1 MVSASTVLT
10 LLGFCASVL
19 FTVFVC
25 SRLVCA
31 LARRVRRRRRRPS
44 PPLPRFPPL
53 AARAGYS
60 SHILAGRQGNTAGS
74 GGLGS
79 AAVAAFPTRAFS
91 SAGEA
96 ADASAM

>member
-1 MVSASTVLT
+1 MASASTVLT
-10 LLGFCASVL
+10 LLGFGASVL
-19 FTVFVC
+19 FIFFVC

-31 LARRVRRRRRRPS
+31 LTRRVRRRRRPS

-53 AARAGYS
+53 AGRAVYS

-74 GGLGS
+74 GGLDP